1 MNLHLNYAARA
12 RAAWIFRALP
22 SALPFFG
29 SQLSRL
35 QIAVLETRD
44 KIFTFIAGGGGARG
58 ALGNWSALLIFRT
71 RTAIS
76 CPPLAPLDVF
86 IGNIQSRIR
95 MLAAALQFQWLLDQQ
110 NERES
115 AAQSPLHQSRACGWL
130 GCAWGFSN
138 FGFARECHYFRASF
152 GRHSQFMA
160 NVNYGT
166 PHKLGELH
174 STPDNAS
181 DADAKF
187 HHTDVGVPMH
197 IDRLSER
204 LAAGRDVQNV

>member
-1 MNLHLNYAARA
+1 MPRA
-12 RAAWIFRALP
+12 RAAGIFKALP

-44 KIFTFIAGGGGARG
+44 KIFTFIAVCWWWCG

-95 MLAAALQFQWLLDQQ
+95 MLAAAVQFQWLLDQQ
-110 NERES
+110 NE
-115 AAQSPLHQSRACGWL
+115 
-130 GCAWGFSN
+130 
-138 FGFARECHYFRASF
+138 
-152 GRHSQFMA
+152 
-160 NVNYGT
+160 
-166 PHKLGELH
+166 
-174 STPDNAS
+174 
-181 DADAKF
+181 
-187 HHTDVGVPMH
+187 
-197 IDRLSER
+197 
-204 LAAGRDVQNV
+204 